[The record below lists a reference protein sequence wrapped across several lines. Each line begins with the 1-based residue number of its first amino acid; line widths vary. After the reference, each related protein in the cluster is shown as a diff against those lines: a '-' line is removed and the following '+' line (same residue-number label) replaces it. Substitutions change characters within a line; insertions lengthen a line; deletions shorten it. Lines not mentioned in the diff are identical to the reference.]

1 MERLFTYSVV
11 SSGEIKAGFELL
23 KVQSDFADLFNI
35 TLEKAQTILSKKRA
49 LKKDLDLDT
58 ARAYVARLESIGVE
72 VTVIEQKPEPSP
84 MTTKLALEPTEEEL
98 RAAETTESAPQAAV
112 DPHRIICPKCG
123 LEQSKAEQCVG
134 CGVYIH
140 KVKNRL
146 DDTPAKDP
154 AADSPE
160 PDVVEEASAGEA
172 LNLKALGAAAGAAL
186 IGAVVWNIVAMTTNY
201 EFSIIAWGIGGAVG
215 LAAAALGAR
224 GFSTGVICG
233 VLAFVA
239 IFGGKYLVIQSF
251 KANWY
256 EILMESGEFE
266 DADLKQAYQS
276 TLLAAQAYQ
285 SEVTDT
291 ASQNQFMVDYGYSEA
306 GQASRVSAEEIRV
319 FKDVDEPILLS
330 MAAGNLSYE
339 QWIRS
344 LFKEDFENAST
355 FDLLKEDFGIIDILF
370 IFLGVGT
377 AYRLGSGF
385 QRTA

>member
-1 MERLFTYSVV
+1 MERLSTYSVV
-11 SSGEIKAGFELL
+11 SSGKIKADFELL

-35 TLEKAQTILSKKRA
+35 TQEKAQTVLSKRRA
-49 LKKDLDLDT
+49 LKKNLDLDT

-72 VTVIEQKPEPSP
+72 ATVIEQKPEPSP
-84 MTTKLALEPTEEEL
+84 TAATLALEPTEEEL
-98 RAAETTESAPQAAV
+98 RAAETAESTRRAKA
-112 DPHRIICPKCG
+112 DPSMITCPKCQ
-123 LEQSKAEQCVG
+123 LEQPKAEQCVG
-134 CGVYIH
+134 CGVFIH

-146 DDTPAKDP
+146 EDVQAKDP
-154 AADSPE
+154 
-160 PDVVEEASAGEA
+160 VVEAPEETLAEEGSATEA

-186 IGAVVWNIVAMTTNY
+186 IGAVVWNIIAMTTNY

-224 GFSTGVICG
+224 GFATGVICG

-251 KANWY
+251 KSNWY
-256 EILMESGEFE
+256 EILVESGELE
-266 DADLKQAYQS
+266 DADLKQSYQY
-276 TLLAAQAYQ
+276 TLVAAQAYQ

-291 ASQNQFMVDYGYSEA
+291 ESLNQFMVDYGYSEA
-306 GQASRVSAEEIRV
+306 EQASRVNAEEIRV
-319 FKDVDEPILLS
+319 FKDIDEPILLS

-344 LFKEDFENAST
+344 LFQEDFENAST
-355 FDLLKEDFGIIDILF
+355 FDLIKEDFGIIDILF